1 MTGTRDED
9 EDEDVAAKVHK
20 AWWAGRQDAADSFGA
35 GFRAVPGVPHGGN
48 KTVSSD
54 DTAGSMDW
62 CWCGQPFDHD
72 WPGKDDG
79 RRHPRKEPEHMT
91 PTTPTEEQPRI
102 ERRALRAYNAE
113 LVDVILTAVN
123 EYHAK
128 YRLTAHSVILFPLD
142 GTQPYAINARNGDR
156 QVKPAKQWFV
166 RHIVPTDKPIREVK
180 KAVSTRPVDEEAVH
194 ELAEVL
200 NSEEHLPKEEPKAE
214 APAEKAVAKKTPA
227 KKAPAPPAPPKEEPK
242 AKTDP
247 EPATPEE
254 WMPYVKNKGSSKQDV
269 DKRYLINAKGQVKC
283 VECEGQPIVGTARST
298 GGHTRTHHTDTT
310 SLWGPDAKKKAI
322 ETHFTNKAKGEIL
335 KAIGTLQAV
344 IGVEPPKPVDT
355 SPLDA
360 EIKDLKEKNTA
371 LKAKNTSLQTELD
384 ELKTKL
390 ADIETKF
397 ALAREAF
404 SL

>member
-1 MTGTRDED
+1 
-9 EDEDVAAKVHK
+9 
-20 AWWAGRQDAADSFGA
+20 
-35 GFRAVPGVPHGGN
+35 
-48 KTVSSD
+48 
-54 DTAGSMDW
+54 
-62 CWCGQPFDHD
+62 
-72 WPGKDDG
+72 
-79 RRHPRKEPEHMT
+79 MT